1 MKIRVSRLRKIIN
14 EEIRRCLFE
23 AEGDAATKAAEL
35 KIASLEKQKNDAET
49 SAAEHRAAI
58 ARIKKDTADKEL
70 AASTQ
75 AAQTAQSTTAD
86 VPVTESDDLDEF
98 WPTVA
103 RAAGSYAAGKLS
115 DRLLDEDEERDGLSE
130 TIKKINGK
138 WCLLS
143 KKSERNLGCYD
154 DRAGAEN
161 REREVN
167 YFKKRD
173 K

>member
-1 MKIRVSRLRKIIN
+1 MKIKTSRLRKIIN
-14 EEIRRCLFE
+14 EELNRFLFE
-23 AEGDAATKAAEL
+23 AAGDEATKAAQL
-35 KIASLEKQKNDAET
+35 KISALEKQKQ
-49 SAAEHRAAI
+49 AAEMTAAQHRVSI
-58 ARIKKDTADKEL
+58 AKLKKDNADTEETA
-70 AASTQ
+70 ATQ
-75 AAQTAQSTTAD
+75 AIQSAEALGNTS
-86 VPVTESDDLDEF
+86 VTEGDLDEF

-115 DRLLDEDEERDGLSE
+115 DRLLDEDEDREELKE

-154 DRAGAEN
+154 DRSGAEN

-167 YFKKRD
+167 YFKQRD